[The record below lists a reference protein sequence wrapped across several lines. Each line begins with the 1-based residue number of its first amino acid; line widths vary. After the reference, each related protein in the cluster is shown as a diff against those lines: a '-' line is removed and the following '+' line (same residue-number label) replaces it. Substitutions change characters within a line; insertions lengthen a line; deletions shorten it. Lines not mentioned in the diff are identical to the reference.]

1 MRRLLLALIAGAAW
15 PLEAQMDMQ
24 HPMEMRAGPLG
35 IPETRMGSGTSW
47 LPDASPMHA
56 AHHLLG
62 RWTLMLH
69 GKGFLQYDWQR
80 GSRGGHQ
87 LGIVN
92 WAMAAASR
100 PLGGGQL
107 QLRAMLSA
115 EPWTI
120 GSRGYPLLV
129 QSGEAYQ
136 GAPLHDRQHPH
147 DLFMEL
153 AALYEVP
160 VARNLG
166 LSLYLA
172 PVGEPAM
179 GPVAFPH
186 RPSAADDPLA
196 PISHHWQDG
205 THITFGVVTAGVFT
219 RNAKLEASW
228 FNGREPD
235 ENRTNFDYTGRR
247 LDSYSARLTVNAGP
261 RWSLSTW
268 YAYLKSPEGLQ
279 PDESLHR
286 IGAAVLTTQQ
296 FGSGGTWSSALIYG
310 ANDQIGPGR
319 LASSVLVESTVDL
332 DGTSSLFGRVEYVR
346 KSAEELVI
354 PSVPATTQY
363 DVGALALGYLRTV
376 GTVAGLAA
384 GVGVRGSVNFA
395 PSSLNAVYGSRT
407 PTGVAIYLRLQP
419 VGAREGGM
427 QMEGMPGMRGGSRD

>member
-1 MRRLLLALIAGAAW
+1 MRRILGGSVGAALAFVAGAAS
-15 PLEAQMDMQ
+15 PLRGQMDMQ
-24 HPMEMRAGPLG
+24 HPMEMHAGPLG

-56 AHHLLG
+56 AHVMIG
-62 RWTLMLH
+62 SWTLMLH
-69 GKGFLQYDWQR
+69 GRGFFQYDWQG
-80 GSRGGHQ
+80 GSRGSNQ

-92 WAMAAASR
+92 WGMAAASR

-120 GSRGYPLLV
+120 GGRGYPLLV
-129 QSGEAYQ
+129 QSGESYQ

-153 AALYEVP
+153 AALYERP

-172 PVGEPAM
+172 PVGEPAV

-186 RPSAADDPLA
+186 RPSAGDDPLA

-235 ENRTNFDYTGRR
+235 ENRANFDYAGRR
-247 LDSYSARLTVNAGP
+247 LDSYSARLTVNPGP

-268 YAYLKSPEGLQ
+268 YAYLKSSEGLH

-286 IGAAVLTTQQ
+286 FGVSALTTQP
-296 FGSGGTWSSALIYG
+296 FGKDGRWASALIWG
-310 ANDQIGPGR
+310 ANDPLGSGR
-319 LASSVLVESTVDL
+319 VSNSVALESSIDL
-332 DGTSSLFGRVEYVR
+332 DRMNTIFGRAEYVR
-346 KSAEELVI
+346 KSAEDLV
-354 PSVPATTQY
+354 VPAAPAGATY
-363 DVGALALGYLRTV
+363 DVGALALGYRRTV
-376 GTVAGLAA
+376 GTFAGLAA
-384 GVGVRGSVNFA
+384 GVGARGSANFVPA
-395 PSSLNAVYGSRT
+395 SLQPEYGSRT
-407 PTGVAIYLRLQP
+407 PVGLAVYLELRP
-419 VGAREGGM
+419 SGAH
-427 QMEGMPGMRGGSRD
+427 